1 MPDYY
6 EKLFFCGEDEENEVK
21 RGFGWIFLGF
31 EDEEVALE
39 GNRWHQREEEETL
52 CGGAHQGAMDL

>member
-52 CGGAHQGAMDL
+52 SMDL